1 MDQKATRMLEE
12 ASNDGTVEKTD
23 THINDYLMQ
32 NKMSTTSI
40 KVEDDID
47 KIVRSKKKGR
57 FL

>member
-1 MDQKATRMLEE
+1 MLEE

-23 THINDYLMQ
+23 KHINDYLMQ

-47 KIVRSKKKGR
+47 KIVRSKRKGR